1 MLRPWGSDTMSVM
14 AWQILGVLLVSLP
27 ARPLGT
33 FALDDDT
40 SCLAESLLQVDLD
53 VKALEGHASQFLPAF
68 FNRSATSWLETVSR
82 RSGNG
87 AEQHRSYGLGGVT
100 FDVIQASMAVG
111 FVTLLLLTLCFICG
125 HSYVAGAAFRRGI
138 EAYDKTLFGVHVKV
152 GTVEVNLI
160 SGHIFVG
167 DLVLLNPPGYTMPC
181 LLKARNI
188 FIDVSVYDLIANWR
202 SSRVADT
209 QIDMVRIYG
218 LEVFHETKGWGLNM
232 TSNSTE
238 VYNNLFQNDVA
249 QVSSQVLKSPHDQ
262 LSQEVLLHE
271 LFLEK
276 ITVQYKSNFLSKQAG
291 MAPLS
296 MELPPITV
304 DDFGKNHGPLAVEQ
318 VVHKVLGSVLL
329 AVTNHIA
336 KTAIRDMSGGVC

>member
-1 MLRPWGSDTMSVM
+1 M

-33 FALDDDT
+33 LALDEDT
-40 SCLAESLLQVDLD
+40 SCWAESLLQVDFD
-53 VKALEGHASQFLPAF
+53 VKALEGHASQLLPAF
-68 FNRSATSWLETVSR
+68 FNRSAMSWLETVSR
-82 RSGNG
+82 RS
-87 AEQHRSYGLGGVT
+87 EQRSHRLRGVT
-100 FDVIQASMAVG
+100 YTVIQASMALG

-138 EAYDKTLFGVHVKV
+138 EAYDKDLFGVQVKV

-167 DLVLLNPPGYTMPC
+167 DLVLFNPPGYTMPC

-188 FIDVSVYDLIANWR
+188 FIDVSVYDLITGG
-202 SSRVADT
+202 VADM

-218 LEVFHETKGWGLNM
+218 LEVFHETKGLGLNM
-232 TSNSTE
+232 ISNSTE
-238 VYNNLFQNDVA
+238 VYNNLFQNDGVA
-249 QVSSQVLKSPHDQ
+249 QVSTQVLKSSHDQ
-262 LSQEVLLHE
+262 LSQGVLLHE

-276 ITVQYKSNFLSKQAG
+276 ISVQYKSTFWSKHAG
-291 MAPLS
+291 MAPLR
-296 MELPPITV
+296 MELPAIKY
-304 DDFGKNHGPLAVEQ
+304 DDFGKKHGRLAVEQ
-318 VVHKVLGSVLL
+318 VVRKVLGSVLL

-336 KTAIRDMSGGVC
+336 RRAIRDSCGRGEQKVC

>member
-1 MLRPWGSDTMSVM
+1 M

-33 FALDDDT
+33 LALDEDT

-53 VKALEGHASQFLPAF
+53 VKALEGHASQLLPAF

-82 RSGNG
+82 RS
-87 AEQHRSYGLGGVT
+87 EQRSHRLRGVT
-100 FDVIQASMAVG
+100 YTVIQASMALG
-111 FVTLLLLTLCFICG
+111 FVTLLLLTLCFMCG

-138 EAYDKTLFGVHVKV
+138 EAYDKDLFGVQVKV

-167 DLVLLNPPGYTMPC
+167 DLVLFNPPGYTMPC

-188 FIDVSVYDLIANWR
+188 FIDTSVYDLITGG
-202 SSRVADT
+202 VADM

-218 LEVFHETKGWGLNM
+218 LEVFHETKGLGLNM
-232 TSNSTE
+232 TSNSSE
-238 VYNNLFQNDVA
+238 VYNNFLKNDDVA
-249 QVSSQVLKSPHDQ
+249 QVSTQVLKSSHDQ
-262 LSQEVLLHE
+262 LSQGVLLHE

-276 ITVQYKSNFLSKQAG
+276 ISVQYKSTFWSKHAG
-291 MAPLS
+291 MAPLR
-296 MELPPITV
+296 MELPAIKY
-304 DDFGKNHGPLAVEQ
+304 DDFGKKHGRLAVEQ
-318 VVHKVLGSVLL
+318 VVRKVLGSVLL

-336 KTAIRDMSGGVC
+336 KRAIRDSCGAVC